1 MGPTAAAVAA
11 AGVAAAALALT
22 SQWNHNSCTVTPAIE
37 ARSYST
43 SSSACCATGPLGP
56 QRSDSSGVRSGA
68 QLPGS
73 YQGFPGLKHKDSS
86 RGSSSLGGRGAGI
99 SAHTH
104 TTLCS
109 PPSGRMRAQ

>member
-43 SSSACCATGPLGP
+43 SSSACCATGPLGTAVRQQRGP
-56 QRSDSSGVRSGA
+56 QRGPATR
-68 QLPGS
+68 QLPRIPGPET
-73 YQGFPGLKHKDSS
+73 QG
-86 RGSSSLGGRGAGI
+86 
-99 SAHTH
+99 
-104 TTLCS
+104 
-109 PPSGRMRAQ
+109 